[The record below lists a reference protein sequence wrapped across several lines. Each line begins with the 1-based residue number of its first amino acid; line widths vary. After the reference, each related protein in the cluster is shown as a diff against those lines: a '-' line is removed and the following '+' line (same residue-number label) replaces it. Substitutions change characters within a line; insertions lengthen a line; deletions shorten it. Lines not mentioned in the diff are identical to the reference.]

1 MAEKQTSDRRTAP
14 VADDTKSSRG
24 RTTPSSTD
32 GSKVNKKA
40 RDGDHG
46 LKFKSKLLTLLCIRG
61 LGAGYKFELGK
72 ENVQDLGGKFD
83 DVIFRYEVPDEIP
96 AGKHWGYQY
105 LQAKDKENENNRK
118 ITAYDLLN
126 PKGNGQFSLRKYF
139 LSHCKMRERGDDVS
153 DCIVCINW
161 DVNKKQFKK
170 IQLEEVKEQHEI
182 LKFALGEKTVGI
194 YKFRRDISDI

>member
-32 GSKVNKKA
+32 SSKDNKKA
-40 RDGDHG
+40 RDGAHG

-83 DVIFRYEVPDEIP
+83 DVIFRYEVPDETP

-118 ITAYDLLN
+118 ITAHDLLN

-139 LSHCKMRERGDDVS
+139 LSYCKMRERGDDVS
-153 DCIVCINW
+153 DCIVCTN
-161 DVNKKQFKK
+161 
-170 IQLEEVKEQHEI
+170 
-182 LKFALGEKTVGI
+182 
-194 YKFRRDISDI
+194 